1 MKIFFTEAQRN
12 IAVNHLIETISMLM
26 KQSQMRSYCAD
37 CGGNHIVQYE
47 VGDLSAMAEEAHLR
61 AELQSPNEQA

>member
-1 MKIFFTEAQRN
+1 MKIFFSDAERN
-12 IAVNHLIETISMLM
+12 AAVNHLIETISMLM
-26 KQSQMRSYCAD
+26 KLSHMRSYCAS

-61 AELQSPNEQA
+61 AELQSPNEQ